1 MAITTYSGIYTG
13 AIQQI
18 TYNKTVIT
26 GSTATNPTM
35 LWIQGGLP
43 SGGTVGS
50 NLAGRTTSN
59 TETAALP
66 FTNPPAG
73 QNTYISRFRYCSAG
87 FVSSD
92 RFRSMLLIDLM
103 WISSAV
109 SQVTTT
115 QTINS
120 VAWPARD
127 VDGST
132 AGKGV
137 YIALLHTGAYS
148 APNSYTATITYTN
161 SSGTGS
167 KTGTVSRT
175 GGDSQR
181 WAPLSLDNGDVG
193 VQSIQDFTFSAVPGT
208 GGTTVLFAYRPI
220 AMISAQLTQ
229 GLVPIDETAMTLA
242 LPRLYNDTCV
252 TMVTFAGGTGPNGT
266 YGDFTLSQG

>member
-1 MAITTYSGIYTG
+1 MTITTYSGIYTG
-13 AIQQI
+13 RLQEI
-18 TYNKTVIT
+18 TYTKTVIT
-26 GSTATNPTM
+26 GSSATDPTV
-35 LWIQGGLP
+35 LWVQSGRPG
-43 SGGTVGS
+43 GGTVGS
-50 NLAGRTTSN
+50 NLAGRVPDN

-66 FTNPPAG
+66 FPDPPAG
-73 QNTYISRFRYCSAG
+73 QNTYISRFKYNSALLG
-87 FVSSD
+87 TTTVP
-92 RFRSMLLIDLM
+92 RSMLLIDLM

-120 VAWPARD
+120 IAWPARD

-161 SSGTGS
+161 SAGTGS

-175 GGDSQR
+175 GGNLQR

-193 VQSIQDFTFSAVPGT
+193 VQSIQDFTFSALPGT
-208 GGTTVLFAYRPI
+208 GGGTVLFAYRPI
-220 AMISAQLTQ
+220 AMISSQFTQ
-229 GLVPIDETAMTLA
+229 GLIPIDETAMTLA
-242 LPRLYNDTCV
+242 LPRLYNGTCV
-252 TMVTFAGGTGPNGT
+252 TMVTFAGGTGANETFGS
-266 YGDFTLSQG
+266 FTLSQG

>member
-13 AIQQI
+13 PLQEI
-18 TYNKTVIT
+18 TYTKTVTT
-26 GSTATNPTM
+26 GSSATNPTM

-43 SGGTVGS
+43 GGGTVGS
-50 NLAGRTTSN
+50 NLAGRTPSN
-59 TETAALP
+59 TEAAALP
-66 FTNPPAG
+66 FKDPPAG
-73 QNTYISRFRYCSAG
+73 QNTYVSRFKYNSVL
-87 FVSSD
+87 FSSG
-92 RFRSMLLIDLM
+92 RSMLLIDLM

-109 SQVTTT
+109 SQVITT

-137 YIALLHTGAYS
+137 YIALLHTTGYS

-161 SSGTGS
+161 SAGTGS

-175 GGDSQR
+175 GGDGQR
-181 WAPLSLDNGDVG
+181 WAPFALDSGDVG
-193 VQSIQDFTFSAVPGT
+193 VQSIQNFTFSAVPGT
-208 GGTTVLFAYRPI
+208 GGVTVLFAYRPI
-220 AMISAQLTQ
+220 AVISSQFTQ

-242 LPRLYNDTCV
+242 LPRLYNGTCI
-252 TMVTFAGGTGPNGT
+252 TMVTFAGGTGANETFGS
-266 YGDFTLSQG
+266 FTLSQG

>member
-1 MAITTYSGIYTG
+1 MTITTYSGIYTERL
-13 AIQQI
+13 QEI
-18 TYNKTVIT
+18 TYTKIVTT
-26 GSTATNPTM
+26 GSSATDPTV

-43 SGGTVGS
+43 GGGTVGS

-59 TETAALP
+59 TESAALP
-66 FTNPPAG
+66 FPNPPAG
-73 QNTYISRFRYCSAG
+73 QNTYISRFKYNSAL
-87 FVSSD
+87 FSTA
-92 RFRSMLLIDLM
+92 RSMLLIDLM

-137 YIALLHTGAYS
+137 YIALLHTGGYS

-167 KTGTVSRT
+167 KTGTVSRST
-175 GGDSQR
+175 ANGQR
-181 WAPLSLDNGDVG
+181 WAPFALADGDVG

-220 AMISAQLTQ
+220 ALISSQFTQ
-229 GLVPIDETAMTLA
+229 GLIPIDETAMTLA
-242 LPRLYNDTCV
+242 LPRLYNGTCV
-252 TMVTFAGGTGPNGT
+252 TMVTFAGGTGANETFGS
-266 YGDFTLSQG
+266 FTLSQG